1 MTVREDA
8 VNAQNLL
15 NDDFS
20 QRALSRI
27 KEDLKARIVATRA
40 KDRELREELY
50 NEYQGVLKFEAQLR
64 ATIDDGTIYSKRNE
78 R

>member
-1 MTVREDA
+1 MTVQEDA

-64 ATIDDGTIYSKRNE
+64 ATIDDGAIYFKRNE